1 MNDNN
6 YTSES
11 DESNVHLVA
20 VVTIVIWPVSAN
32 DVCVHVSLMTCILKF
47 LYIFDLYLWPCIL
60 NGWIM

>member
-20 VVTIVIWPVSAN
+20 VVSIVIWPVSAN
-32 DVCVHVSLMTCILKF
+32 DVCVHVSLMTCILTF
-47 LYIFDLYLWPCIL
+47 LYIFDLYL
-60 NGWIM
+60 